1 MRTPLYTY
9 RVDVVSST
17 VTIIGRAFAGADESD
32 PVWRLTQI
40 TNDGFGHVSIKT
52 VNGLT
57 GFNYSWTDRN
67 SYSFM

>member
-1 MRTPLYTY
+1 MRTPLYTL
-9 RVDVVSST
+9 RVDTVSST
-17 VTIIGRAFAGADESD
+17 VTIIGRAIAGSNEND

-40 TNDGFGHVSIKT
+40 YDDGFGQISIKT